1 MLLLICLINFSISSS
16 GGRGVVIINLGKW
29 LGSLFLQQNIG
40 LTWDQSV
47 NLSFPSRSSRKTRV
61 LYLSRFD
68 HDSLKKFKNAIF
80 QISKLK
86 TFNDFRRILTKIVIR
101 IGKIKSPENR
111 YQYICFRMWCP
122 PPPLLKSTIIVI
134 KWALMW
140 LRNMCTIPCYYQ
152 ATSQGQV
159 NEWYNL

>member
-16 GGRGVVIINLGKW
+16 GGRGVVIIM
-29 LGSLFLQQNIG
+29 FLQQNIG

-86 TFNDFRRILTKIVIR
+86 TFNDFQRILTKIDIH

-122 PPPLLKSTIIVI
+122 PPSSRAQSLSSSESWCDYVTCVQSLVI
-134 KWALMW
+134 TKLPPKAK
-140 LRNMCTIPCYYQ
+140 
-152 ATSQGQV
+152 
-159 NEWYNL
+159 